1 MRAFPG
7 VAAALLC
14 ALVAQQAAASCYVI
28 YGADGQVLYRRV
40 EPPVDLSLPLH
51 QTLPQAAP
59 GGKLVFTLDNQ
70 GCEAEI
76 NRLASRRTAP
86 ATPPVPTPSPAKG

>member
-14 ALVAQQAAASCYVI
+14 VLVAQQAAASCYVI
-28 YGADGQVLYRRV
+28 YGADGQVLYRSV

-51 QTLPQAAP
+51 QTLPQAAA
-59 GGKLVFTLDNQ
+59 GGRLVFTLDDH

-76 NRLASRRTAP
+76 NRLATRRTAP
-86 ATPPVPTPSPAKG
+86 AAPPAPAQSPAKG

>member
-14 ALVAQQAAASCYVI
+14 ALAAQQAAASCYVI
-28 YGADGQVLYRRV
+28 YGADGQVLYRSV

-59 GGKLVFTLDNQ
+59 GGRLVFTLDDH

-76 NRLASRRTAP
+76 NRLATRRTTPAAP
-86 ATPPVPTPSPAKG
+86 PAPVQGPAKG